1 MLLKK
6 ILTVIITLNLVMIC
20 SCYPLG
26 KEERQRTAEKADD
39 KDKDIVIALVETSA
53 NENLF
58 KEGAL
63 LAIDELNQKGG
74 ILVERKI
81 IPLIYDDQGKA
92 DIGQKIA
99 REIAH
104 NLDVIAVIGHRFSSV
119 AIPVSIT
126 YEKEGILFISTGS
139 TNPMLTAHKN
149 QYIFRN
155 IPNDK
160 DIGEAL
166 AKLAKRQGFKKIL
179 VIFERGDYG
188 KRLSDFFKE
197 KAIKQ
202 GMTIFQTRS
211 YFNKERDFRA
221 LIEDAQSAQ
230 IDAIFLAGFLP
241 QAAEVIKQTRTMG
254 VHAPFIGGDSLENPD
269 LWDKAEM
276 DAIGTYVASVFDPEY
291 SKKSK
296 AFVKRFK
303 EKYKKPPDAK
313 AAQGYDAVNLLAW
326 AIENNRTTVPIE
338 IATALRYMKRWEN
351 VVGPY
356 RFKKN
361 GDITSRTIHI
371 KVLSPGGEFKKNQ
384 R

>member
-1 MLLKK
+1 MLLKQ
-6 ILTVIITLNLVMIC
+6 IMTVIITLSLVMIS

-39 KDKDIVIALVETSA
+39 KYKDIVIALVETSA

-74 ILVERKI
+74 ILIEQKI
-81 IPLIYDDQGKA
+81 IPLIYDDQGKP

-99 REIAH
+99 KKIAR

-160 DIGEAL
+160 DIGQAL
-166 AKLAKRQGFKKIL
+166 AKFAKRQGFKKIAVL
-179 VIFERGDYG
+179 FERGDYG
-188 KRLSDFFKE
+188 KRLSEFFKE
-197 KAIKQ
+197 EARKQ
-202 GMTIFQTRS
+202 GITIFQTRS
-211 YFNKERDFRA
+211 YFNNERDFRA
-221 LIEDAQSAQ
+221 LIEGAQSAQ

-254 VHAPFIGGDSLENPD
+254 IYAPFIGGDSLENPD
-269 LWDKAEM
+269 LWLKAEM
-276 DAIGTYVASVFDPEY
+276 DAIGTYVASVFEPEY
-291 SKKSK
+291 SIRS
-296 AFVKRFK
+296 
-303 EKYKKPPDAK
+303 
-313 AAQGYDAVNLLAW
+313 
-326 AIENNRTTVPIE
+326 
-338 IATALRYMKRWEN
+338 
-351 VVGPY
+351 
-356 RFKKN
+356 
-361 GDITSRTIHI
+361 
-371 KVLSPGGEFKKNQ
+371 KVLVFEYVSLCDTMCA
-384 R
+384 